1 MSKKRATGKQK
12 GSAKKRVDWKAL
24 EVVHPDAAGVDVGG
38 SEHWVAISPDRDP
51 EPVRRF
57 GCFTA
62 DVREMGR
69 WLVEKGVRSV
79 AMQSTGVYWMPVF
92 EVLEQQGLEVYLV
105 NAQHTKN
112 VPGRK
117 SDVQECQWL
126 LKLHAFG
133 LLNNSFQPTDE
144 IRIAR
149 TLWRQRGNLVAEAS
163 SVIQRMQKVLT
174 EMNVQLSNVL
184 SDVSGMSGMKI
195 IGAILEGERDPWK
208 MATFVEPEVKAKPED
223 IAKSLEGNWREEL
236 LFVLRQ
242 HVELYRIYQEKIVD
256 CDLQLR
262 KHLES
267 LGSKVDLKTQPI
279 GNRPKGKKNSKNA
292 PGFDL
297 RTELYRITG
306 IDWTQINGI
315 DVLTAQAVIAEAGAD
330 LSAFPSEKQFAS
342 WLGLCPT
349 NEQSGGKV
357 LNRRTRKVVNRAT
370 VAFRTA
376 ALTLLR
382 SQSYLG
388 AQYRRLRTRL
398 GAPKAITA
406 MARKLACLFYRLIK
420 HGQPYVDK
428 GTEYYEARYREQ
440 QIRSLAKRAQKLGL
454 QLLIPKTA

>member
-1 MSKKRATGKQK
+1 M
-12 GSAKKRVDWKAL
+12 GS
-24 EVVHPDAAGVDVGG
+24 
-38 SEHWVAISPDRDP
+38 
-51 EPVRRF
+51 
-57 GCFTA
+57 
-62 DVREMGR
+62 

-92 EVLEQQGLEVYLV
+92 EILEQHGLEVYLV

-174 EMNVQLSNVL
+174 EMNVQLGNVL
-184 SDVSGMSGMKI
+184 SDLSGVSGMKI
-195 IGAILEGERDPWK
+195 IEAILEGERDPWEL
-208 MATFVEPEVKAKPED
+208 AALVEPEVKATPEN

-242 HVELYRIYQEKIVD
+242 HVELYRIYQEKISD

-267 LGSKVDLKTQPI
+267 LGAKVDLKTQPI
-279 GNRPKGKKNSKNA
+279 GPRPKGKKNSRNA
-292 PGFDL
+292 PAFDL

-306 IDWTQINGI
+306 IDWSQVNGI
-315 DVLTAQAVIAEAGAD
+315 DVLTAQTVRLWEPA
-330 LSAFPSEKQFAS
+330 
-342 WLGLCPT
+342 PT
-349 NEQSGGKV
+349 QCGPRCG
-357 LNRRTRKVVNRAT
+357 RR
-370 VAFRTA
+370 
-376 ALTLLR
+376 
-382 SQSYLG
+382 
-388 AQYRRLRTRL
+388 
-398 GAPKAITA
+398 
-406 MARKLACLFYRLIK
+406 
-420 HGQPYVDK
+420 
-428 GTEYYEARYREQ
+428 
-440 QIRSLAKRAQKLGL
+440 
-454 QLLIPKTA
+454 

>member
-1 MSKKRATGKQK
+1 MSRNKPTGPQKRSVQKKM
-12 GSAKKRVDWKAL
+12 DWKAV
-24 EVVHPDAAGVDVGG
+24 EIVHPDAAGIDVGG
-38 SEHWVAISPDRDP
+38 SEHWVAVSPDRDP

-62 DVREMGR
+62 DLHEMGQ
-69 WLVEKGVRSV
+69 WLVQKGVRSV
-79 AMQSTGVYWMPVF
+79 AVQSTGVYWMPVF
-92 EVLEQQGLEVYLV
+92 EVLEQHGLEVYLV
-105 NAQHTKN
+105 NARHTKN
-112 VPGRK
+112 LPGRK

-163 SVIQRMQKVLT
+163 STIQRMQKVLT

-184 SDVSGMSGMKI
+184 SDVSGMSGMRI

-208 MATFVEPEVKAKPED
+208 LAALVEPEVKATPED

-236 LFVLRQ
+236 VFVLRQ
-242 HVELYRIYQEKIVD
+242 QVDLYRIYQEKITD

-267 LGSKVDLKTQPI
+267 LGSKRDLKTQPI
-279 GNRPKGKKNSKNA
+279 GPRPKGKKSSRNA
-292 PGFDL
+292 PAFDL

-306 IDWTQINGI
+306 IDWAQINGI
-315 DVLTAQAVIAEAGAD
+315 DVLTAQTVIAEAGAD

-349 NEQSGGKV
+349 NEQSGGKI

-370 VAFRTA
+370 VAFRNA

-420 HGQPYVDK
+420 HGQRYVDK
-428 GTEYYEARYREQ
+428 GTEYYETRYREQ

-454 QLLIPKTA
+454 QLVIPKTA